1 MKQKILLLS
10 IAVTLLAIT
19 TSVMAQ
25 TYGLWVRGEQVT
37 ATNKDN
43 LPCQSGTITYNPESF
58 TLTLDNA
65 VIDNTAGS
73 FGRGIQSNINGL
85 IIELKGTNTIENS
98 SYQGIDLYS
107 NTTIQGTGTLS
118 IKKNTHASIALQ
130 LPNMTLTITG
140 GCTINTDFGIRG
152 GDYSQ
157 HLNIINSTV
166 NVAKHGIYNLASLTL
181 TGCKIATPAGAAFSE
196 TLHGVALDDA
206 LVETAIS
213 IIPDGSTGISASLAE
228 QGIELVAG
236 KNSVEVVLPHQAS
249 VPVYTLAGV
258 EVFGKTL
265 SAGNHQIPLANGFYV
280 VKVNNGAE
288 KVVVR

>member
-10 IAVTLLAIT
+10 IAVTLLAVT

-25 TYGLWVRGEQVT
+25 TYNLWVRGEQVT

-65 VIDNTAGS
+65 VIDNTAGD
-73 FGRGIQSNINGL
+73 FERGIQSNINGL
-85 IIELKGTNTIENS
+85 IIELKGTNTIEYS
-98 SYQGIDLYS
+98 RYQGITLTN
-107 NTTIQGTGTLS
+107 NTTIQGTGTLN
-118 IKKNTHASIALQ
+118 IKKNTHASISVF
-130 LPNMTLTITG
+130 NSNTTLTIAG
-140 GCTINTDFGIRG
+140 GCTINTDLNIVGE
-152 GDYSQ
+152 DASQ
-157 HLNIINSTV
+157 HLNITNSTV
-166 NVAKHGIYNLASLTL
+166 NVAQYGIRNLASLTL

-196 TLHGVALDDA
+196 TLHGVALDGV
-206 LVETAIS
+206 LVKTAIS

-228 QGIELVAG
+228 QGIKLAAG
-236 KNSVEVVLPHQAS
+236 KSSVEVVLPHQAS
-249 VPVYTLAGV
+249 VSVYTLAGV